1 MIDPSLLDVLACP
14 RCESRPPLREEGE
27 ELVCTVCAYRYKVVD
42 GIPHLLVE
50 EAMPPKEGHNGQG
63 SD

>member
-1 MIDPSLLDVLACP
+1 MIDPGLLEVLACP

-27 ELVCTVCAYRYKVVD
+27 ELVCTVCNYRYRVVD

-50 EAMPPKEGHNGQG
+50 EAIPPKEGQSGQG